1 MTHTVS
7 YSTSTSP
14 IVLLWLVLAE
24 PVVAI
29 VVDAVAVF
37 ETTFCILV
45 YTFAALF
52 IRVDLR
58 SSVGRLAMQA
68 VPSLRGLAD
77 ILPELE
83 STARV
88 LAAGSPV
95 KRTQFGVEG
104 SGILPTLTTNF
115 FKATGRLVL
124 LFLRIAFCLHLP
136 FVFTD
141 SPPSLS

>member
-104 SGILPTLTTNF
+104 SGIQL
-115 FKATGRLVL
+115 
-124 LFLRIAFCLHLP
+124 
-136 FVFTD
+136 
-141 SPPSLS
+141 

>member
-83 STARV
+83 SPARV

-104 SGILPTLTTNF
+104 SGIQL
-115 FKATGRLVL
+115 
-124 LFLRIAFCLHLP
+124 
-136 FVFTD
+136 
-141 SPPSLS
+141 